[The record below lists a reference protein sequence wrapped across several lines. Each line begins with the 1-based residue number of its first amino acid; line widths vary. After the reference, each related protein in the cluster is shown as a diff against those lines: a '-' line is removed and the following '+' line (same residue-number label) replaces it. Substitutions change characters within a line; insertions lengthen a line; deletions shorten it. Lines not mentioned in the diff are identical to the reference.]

1 MIWRLNL
8 HILFFS
14 SLFIRFRGF
23 FTLKWQA
30 IALCR
35 DFLHDFFKPVM
46 ADMATLRTMK
56 RTRAGRRLK
65 QLEKLE
71 LKQKEERQRR
81 NREKQREFCREV
93 ESHRYFRC
101 SKYI

>member
-1 MIWRLNL
+1 M
-8 HILFFS
+8 
-14 SLFIRFRGF
+14 
-23 FTLKWQA
+23 
-30 IALCR
+30 
-35 DFLHDFFKPVM
+35 HDFFKPVM

-56 RTRAGRRLK
+56 RTRVGRRLK

-93 ESHRYFRC
+93 ESHRYSSFKFKHAVSEQLRQFIVFVGLHTC
-101 SKYI
+101 TVSSNTHI